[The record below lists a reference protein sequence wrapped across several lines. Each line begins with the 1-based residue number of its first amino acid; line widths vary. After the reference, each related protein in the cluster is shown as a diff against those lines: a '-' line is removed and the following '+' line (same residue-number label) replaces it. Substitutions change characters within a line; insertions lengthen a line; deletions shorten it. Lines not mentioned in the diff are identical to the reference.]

1 MRKLIVSNAKDISLI
16 HQRAQI
22 IVMSRLVDAKS
33 HMRELDVWMKTQYTL
48 AIVATCVCVSVLA
61 IHFLGIAIFY
71 VALSAVAV
79 TVAMWVKYLMLS
91 YHYAYHR
98 EQLRRAQHAMQT
110 LAEHHYTQAQHDAVI
125 KKTA

>member
-1 MRKLIVSNAKDISLI
+1 MSNTKDLSLI

-33 HMRELDVWMKTQYTL
+33 HIRELDVWMKTQYIA
-48 AIVATCVCVSVLA
+48 AIVATCVCVSVLV
-61 IHFLGIAIFY
+61 IHFLGVAIFY
-71 VALSAVAV
+71 VALTAIAV

-91 YHYAYHR
+91 YHYAYHC

-110 LAEHHYTQAQHDAVI
+110 LSEHHYTQEQHDALI
-125 KKTA
+125 KKTG